1 MVSYILDMTKATPMI
16 TIATFNS
23 GKASEYRT
31 MLKDVNA
38 RIRTL
43 DEFSSISEVPETA
56 PSFAGNAALKACG
69 YAVATGTSTLADDS
83 GLEVAALG
91 GRPGVLSARYGGD
104 ELSFAEKMQLI
115 LAELASAHST
125 DRRARF
131 VCEIAIA
138 DPTGE
143 ILFSAR
149 GLCNGTIAAEPRGT
163 GGFGYDPIFIP
174 DGYNATFGELAEAV
188 KHQISHR
195 ARAFAQI
202 IPFLRDYTAV

>member
-1 MVSYILDMTKATPMI
+1 MTKTKPVI

-23 GKASEYRT
+23 GKAAEYRT

-43 DEFSSISEVPETA
+43 DEYSAISEVPETA
-56 PSFAGNAALKACG
+56 PSFAGNAAIKACG
-69 YAVATGTSTLADDS
+69 YAVATGTVTLADDS

-91 GRPGVLSARYGGD
+91 GRPGVLSARYGGGD
-104 ELSFAEKMQLI
+104 LSFAEKMQMI
-115 LAELASAHST
+115 LREMASATSM

-131 VCEIAIA
+131 VCEIAMA
-138 DPTGE
+138 DPTGK
-143 ILFSAR
+143 ILLTAR
-149 GLCNGTIAAEPRGT
+149 GICNGTIAPEPRGT
-163 GGFGYDPIFIP
+163 GGFGYDPVFIP
-174 DGYNATFGELAEAV
+174 DGYDATFGELAEVV

-202 IPFLRDYTAV
+202 IPYLRDYTAV